1 MNRSGEAALS
11 ELQSRWADRPPPI
24 IVFCKSHSGSRVL
37 ARLLLAAGVYLGRDR
52 NESEDAVGL
61 LDLVR
66 PMVERH
72 YPTYGPLMRHGDPDL
87 ERLVTTVLERHL
99 TGLARGQRWG
109 WKLCETLYILPILHR
124 LFPTA
129 QFVHLVRDG
138 RDVAFSD
145 HVAPTE
151 AFWRKVY
158 FDTAV
163 VERWGRLRLSPRKYE
178 EFPHLFN
185 ARHWVNSVVTA
196 RHYGAMI
203 GANYHEVRYEALVAQ
218 PLEESG
224 RILSALRLDI
234 EPTALR
240 SFAATI
246 KAGQVGK
253 FRRQPLR
260 KRAEAESVL
269 RPTLEAFGYG
279 IDEAMPRR
287 VVLWWRP

>member
-1 MNRSGEAALS
+1 VNRSGEAVLAD
-11 ELQSRWADRPPPI
+11 LQSRWSDRPPPI

-37 ARLLLAAGVYLGRDR
+37 ARLLLAAGVYLGPDR

-72 YPTYGPLMRHGDPDL
+72 YPSYGTLMRHGDPDL
-87 ERLVTTVLERHL
+87 ERLVTTVLDRHL
-99 TGLARGQRWG
+99 AELARGQRWG
-109 WKLCETLYILPILHR
+109 WKLCESLYILPILHR

-145 HVAPTE
+145 HIAPTE

-163 VERWGRLRLSPRKYE
+163 VERWRHLRLSARKYKE
-178 EFPHLFN
+178 CPHRFN
-185 ARHWVNSVVTA
+185 ARHWVNSVTTA

-203 GANYHEVRYEALVAQ
+203 GANYREVRYEALVAQ
-218 PLEESG
+218 PLEECG
-224 RILSALRLDI
+224 RVLSELGLGI

-246 KAGQVGK
+246 EDGRVGK

-269 RPTLEAFGYG
+269 RPTLESFGYG